1 MHLKVLLNLVN
12 VMIFLVVTGDDTVLL
27 SIINAA
33 MERGQVFKN
42 ISTIPIRSHNIR
54 ERVNNID

>member
-33 MERGQVFKN
+33 IETGQGQVFKN
-42 ISTIPIRSHNIR
+42 ISTISIRSHYIR
-54 ERVNNID
+54 